1 MPRRR
6 PTSSEASCWNA
17 VGERSTLPG
26 AHPGQ
31 VSTTVAVTV
40 LPSGPVTT
48 IWRPHIGLLEERELS
63 LEAMRHSVKGRGDI
77 RVGVRGRAREV
88 GDSGDVD
95 GDNEVGIGVLE
106 PTGAEAGGVEGSC
119 HETVSEIQV
128 ETQQRVDTPSP
139 PVMVWE

>member
-1 MPRRR
+1 MPWRR

-95 GDNEVGIGVLE
+95 GDNEVGVRVEE
-106 PTGAEAGGVEGSC
+106 PARSSASGIEGGCEDTSMP
-119 HETVSEIQV
+119 VSMC
-128 ETQQRVDTPSP
+128 TYH
-139 PVMVWE
+139 